1 MINHEILSYAIQQAS
16 KMTGHYNLPKEEQDL
31 YNHEL
36 SKEELQDFYYK
47 TIKQKVKRDTKV
59 IHANERESLDSYV
72 ERLIVML
79 KQLDEQSTQE
89 HLYGPKGPWY
99 VHKRA
104 ANCFICDYSTM
115 LNQTVDVL
123 IDLIKI
129 PKNQRLAFA
138 STKEGSQRLNT
149 TK

>member
-1 MINHEILSYAIQQAS
+1 MGY
-16 KMTGHYNLPKEEQDL
+16 YNLPKEEQDK
-31 YNHEL
+31 YNQEL
-36 SKEELQDFYYK
+36 TKEELQDFYYK
-47 TIKQKVKRDTKV
+47 TVKAKQKRDTAV
-59 IHANERESLDSYV
+59 IHPQVNEQFSQFL

-115 LNQTVDVL
+115 LNQVTDIL
-123 IDLIKI
+123 IDLGTI
-129 PKNQRLAFA
+129 PKIKRLAFA
-138 STKEGSQRLNT
+138 STKEGSQRLNLP
-149 TK
+149 K

>member
-1 MINHEILSYAIQQAS
+1 MGY
-16 KMTGHYNLPKEEQDL
+16 YNLPKEEQDK
-31 YNHEL
+31 YNSEL

-47 TIKQKVKRDTKV
+47 TVKAKQKRDTAV
-59 IHANERESLDSYV
+59 IHPLLNEQFTQFL
-72 ERLIVML
+72 ERLIGML

-115 LNQTVDVL
+115 LNQLVDIL
-123 IDLIKI
+123 IDLSKI
-129 PKNQRLAFA
+129 PKVSRLAFA
-138 STKEGSQRLNT
+138 STKEGSQRLNL
-149 TK
+149 KP